1 VAIDGAKAL
10 AARALHKE
18 PAMLSRGA
26 QREFTR
32 RKLLSS
38 ARQLFRARGVEP
50 VAMED
55 IAQTAKVSRATVYLH
70 FAGKPVLLE
79 ALMLEDWASQLR
91 LFERLHKVDFTDSE
105 SIAGWVRQVASG
117 MRAAS
122 DSFAIYRAA
131 LGQNASLTVLHH
143 QHIAALAQELRHAC
157 GEDAAQTSDAR
168 LRSLEAELIVAEIEH
183 FATASVVGWSEL
195 DTAKAV
201 GLVVERLRVFAAQ
214 GC

>member
-1 VAIDGAKAL
+1 MT
-10 AARALHKE
+10 ARALRKE
-18 PAMLSRGA
+18 PANLSRTT
-26 QREFTR
+26 QREDTR
-32 RKLLSS
+32 RRLLTC
-38 ARQLFRARGVEP
+38 ARQLFRARGVDP

-55 IAQTAKVSRATVYLH
+55 IAHGASVSRATVYLH

-79 ALMLEDWASQLR
+79 ALMLEDWASQLQ
-91 LFERLHKVDFTDSE
+91 LFERLYIVDFTDAA
-105 SIAGWVRQVASG
+105 SIAGWVGRVASA

-157 GEDAAQTSDAR
+157 GEVASQTSDAR

-195 DTAKAV
+195 DTSKAS
-201 GLVVERLRVFAAQ
+201 GLVIERLRIFAAK
-214 GC
+214 GR